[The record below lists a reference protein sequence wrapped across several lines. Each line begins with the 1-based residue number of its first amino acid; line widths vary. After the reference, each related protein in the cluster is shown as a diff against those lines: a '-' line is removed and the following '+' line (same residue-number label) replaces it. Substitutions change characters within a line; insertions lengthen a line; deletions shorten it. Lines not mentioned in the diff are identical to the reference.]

1 MAYPLVE
8 LGGSGPPVILLPAN
22 GFPPDTYVPA
32 LEALRARCRVVSL
45 PPRALWEDAGAPP
58 DGPGTWLT
66 LAADLLEGMRRHA
79 LSPAIAIGHSF
90 GAVAALLA
98 AARAPKHFRALGLL
112 DPTILPEAV
121 LAGFEQERLRGEAAS
136 RPLVQGALTRRN
148 RFASE
153 TEAFD
158 YWRRRSLFADWS
170 DAALWRYTR
179 SMLRP
184 VEDGLVLAW
193 PPAWEAHYYQ
203 SVYTES
209 WNELGRLDPGLPL
222 LVVRGERSD
231 TFVPEAAARFAA
243 EVPWAVQ
250 RVIPGR
256 GHLFP
261 QAAPGETGRLLAEWL
276 ERLPEPAPSPL
287 PAA

>member
-1 MAYPLVE
+1 MAYPLIE
-8 LGGSGPPVILLPAN
+8 LGGHGPPLILLPAN
-22 GFPPDTYVPA
+22 GFPPETYVPA
-32 LEALRARCRVVSL
+32 LEPLRPRYRVVSL
-45 PPRALWEDAGAPP
+45 PPRALWDDVGAPP
-58 DGPGTWLT
+58 EGPGTWLT

-98 AARAPKHFRALGLL
+98 AVRAPKHFRGLALL
-112 DPTILPEAV
+112 DPTILPAGV
-121 LAGFEQERLRGEAAS
+121 LAEFEQERLRGEASS
-136 RPLVQGALTRRN
+136 RPLVRGALTRRS

-153 TEAFD
+153 QEAFA

-170 DAALWRYTR
+170 DAALRRYTAA
-179 SMLRP
+179 MLRP
-184 VEDGLVLAW
+184 VEDGFVLAW
-193 PPAWEAHYYQ
+193 PPAWEAHYYE

-209 WNELGRLDPGLPL
+209 WNELGRLDAALPL

-231 TFVPEAAARFAA
+231 TFLPDAAERFAA

-250 RVIPGR
+250 RAIPGH

-261 QAAPGETGRLLAEWL
+261 QSAPGETSRILAEWL
-276 ERLPEPAPSPL
+276 ETLPESPASPP